1 MFDEEYPME
10 KRIWRIENQDGSAI
24 LISVVV
30 LLMLS
35 VIGIS
40 AIHNTGTELQIAAN
54 NKIHQRNLYMAD
66 GAAREPGQKIA
77 VFKRTNPDQLENL
90 TPAWLQDHN
99 TDITDP
105 SAGILAG
112 DYQPAQFVDSTGN
125 TNFAVTDNGVAPG
138 SSLSVSNATNL
149 HAFCVYSVSRQ
160 NNAESVVEVGYLER
174 F

>member
-1 MFDEEYPME
+1 MG
-10 KRIWRIENQDGSAI
+10 KRNWPIENQKGSAI

-54 NKIHQRNLYMAD
+54 NKIYQRNLYAAD
-66 GAAREPGQKIA
+66 GAAREPGQKIT
-77 VFKRTNPDQLENL
+77 VFKRTDPDQLENL

-105 SAGILAG
+105 TQWDNTNS
-112 DYQPAQFVDSTGN
+112 DTAQFVDSTGN
-125 TNFAVTDNGVAPG
+125 TSFAVTDNGVAPG
-138 SSLSVSNATNL
+138 SSLSLSDQTNL
-149 HAFCVYSVSRQ
+149 HAFCVYSVSQQ
-160 NNAESVVEVGYLER
+160 NNAEAVVETGYLER